1 MAVINAGA
9 DDCVEIPPD
18 PEELVARMRAI
29 VRRSYA
35 VTSSRLHI
43 GDIVFDTV
51 TREICVSGKTVR
63 LTARETALLEIF
75 MMNRQRVLSKS
86 YLIEKMYSWQKGI
99 GSNVVEVFVSG
110 LRKKLGKQ
118 VIRTVSGQEYILT
131 GHSQKEEVQEK

>member
-1 MAVINAGA
+1 
-9 DDCVEIPPD
+9 
-18 PEELVARMRAI
+18 
-29 VRRSYA
+29 
-35 VTSSRLHI
+35 SSRLHI